1 MGLRALLMSIIRKLT
16 RPFRGEAVLQNTT
29 SPTPSNEE
37 PEKKHVRGRQVISYE
52 AALARAT
59 ERNQQ
64 EPGKKVTWG
73 GITIPDKTNFL
84 FVGQSRS
91 GKTQLIRQLMS
102 DVFSRFGK
110 GSNERAIIYDA
121 STELISFLYGLIG
134 DRIPIYILNPLD
146 ARCTPWN
153 MAVDIPDAEV
163 ALNLGMILFPKGER
177 GSPKDAFF
185 SEAPATLFSGLAN
198 SFILTNEERVK
209 RGEEKIEWT
218 LRDICVALIDEED
231 GKALLKKRWD
241 TKPALSYLDNA
252 NFDVK
257 RGIVNKITQLSSVAA
272 RWHHSQRKSVS
283 LKEFVESKDSAIL
296 VLGGSS
302 SDIVVGA
309 LNRVIFEKLGA
320 LLLAQSVESE
330 TDARTWLFMDEFA
343 DLGKMEI
350 IGKMLSMGL
359 KKGIRV
365 VAAYQNIAGVEKVYG
380 EYDPQIIKS
389 EIGTIAF
396 LKQQGATADETSAFI
411 GEREILRKKVS
422 RNRNR
427 SIVGNPSL
435 SDGESIEWTPEKEPV
450 VPAAELNL
458 PDAGITNGVS
468 AFFMSLIVGD
478 LYKKQFQWSEL
489 SQLANLKSQ
498 EPNHIPND
506 AKEAKTLKPWTT
518 AERKIWGLPVS
529 EEEPEPEVKAATAPP
544 TNNAEKTANAP
555 KEAPKTAPAA
565 EQPKQKRRPNADDI
579 LDALGGKFRFTD
591 KD

>member
-1 MGLRALLMSIIRKLT
+1 MGIIRKLT
-16 RPFRGEAVLQNTT
+16 RPFRGEAVLQN
-29 SPTPSNEE
+29 PTPKTTENEE
-37 PEKKHVRGRQVISYE
+37 PEKIHVRGRQVISYE
-52 AALARAT
+52 EAQARAL
-59 ERNQQ
+59 ERIKQ
-64 EPGKKVTWG
+64 EPGKKVSWG
-73 GITIPDKTNFL
+73 GIIIPDKTNFL

-110 GSNERAIIYDA
+110 GSNERAVIYDA

-146 ARCTPWN
+146 GRCTPWN
-153 MAVDIPDAEV
+153 MAADIPDAEV

-177 GSPKDAFF
+177 GNPKDAFF

-198 SFILTNEERVK
+198 TFILTNEERVK

-218 LRDICVALIDEED
+218 LRDICVSLIDEED
-231 GKALLKKRWD
+231 GKELLKKRWD

-252 NFDVK
+252 NYDVK

-302 SDIVVGA
+302 SNVVVGA
-309 LNRVIFEKLGA
+309 VNRVIFEKLGA
-320 LLLAQSVESE
+320 LLLDQSVESE
-330 TDARTWLFMDEFA
+330 TDSRTWMFMDEFA

-380 EYDPQIIKS
+380 EFDPQIIKS
-389 EIGTIAF
+389 EITTLTF

-411 GEREILRKKVS
+411 GEREIKRKKVS
-422 RNRNR
+422 RNTNR

-435 SDGESIEWTPEKEPV
+435 SDGETVEWAPEKEPV

-458 PDAGITNGVS
+458 PDAGTINGVS
-468 AFFMSLIVGD
+468 AYFMSLIIGD
-478 LYKKQFQWSEL
+478 LYKRQFQWSEL
-489 SQLANLKSQ
+489 SHLANLRS
-498 EPNHIPND
+498 EHPNHIPND
-506 AKEAKTLKPWTT
+506 SKEAKTLKPWTVE
-518 AERKIWGLPVS
+518 ERKLWGLSVPDETQQTTEEKEAAPNTS
-529 EEEPEPEVKAATAPP
+529 EQRAKASDEATQA
-544 TNNAEKTANAP
+544 KTDGVTP
-555 KEAPKTAPAA
+555 KEKG
-565 EQPKQKRRPNADDI
+565 KGRPDPDRI
-579 LDALGGKFRFTD
+579 LDALGSKFRFTD
-591 KD
+591 KK